1 MALFLKR
8 SNIVR
13 MEALNQLMVSESEDE
28 NIICPVTVGVN
39 SRASLSKPQG
49 ASIAQNENPTNKGAN
64 KHIGSAKTTS
74 VGSVFGI
81 EIDYHF
87 ITFLAM
93 FWRFFQRQW
102 DRPRST
108 ILWVP
113 FTTPIKETSTRIC
126 DHFTIARREIWNQL
140 QVRNCSPEVLVN
152 VLVT

>member
-13 MEALNQLMVSESEDE
+13 MEATNQLMVNESEDE
-28 NIICPVTVGVN
+28 NIIYPVTVGVN
-39 SRASLSKPQG
+39 SRASLSEPQG
-49 ASIAQNENPTNKGAN
+49 ASIAQNEDPTNKGTN
-64 KHIGSAKTTS
+64 KHRGSARTTN
-74 VGSVFGI
+74 VGSVFRI

-102 DRPRST
+102 DMPRST

-113 FTTPIKETSTRIC
+113 FAIPIKETSTRIC
-126 DHFTIARREIWNQL
+126 DHFTIARMKIWNQL
-140 QVRNCSPEVLVN
+140 QDRSCSLEVLVN
-152 VLVT
+152 VLVA